1 VNKKHFFYV
10 VLKKGKIFK
19 KGFRMLAYKGLFN
32 VGQTFC
38 GIYKQ
43 VIKSNANI
51 CMSMNIILLY
61 KRQLMHKSHK

>member
-1 VNKKHFFYV
+1 VNNKTFF
-10 VLKKGKIFK
+10 LCGFKKGKVFK
-19 KGFRMLAYKGLFN
+19 KGFRMSAHKGLFN

-51 CMSMNIILLY
+51 CMNMNIILLY
-61 KRQLMHKSHK
+61 KTPLMHK